1 MKRCPQCQFIYP
13 DSDSVCDFDQST
25 LVTAPESEIAAITNT
40 PERPA
45 LAELAATHSQNFE
58 KRKNRRTLPLAG
70 GLGLLLSIIVCGVYL
85 GVRRQMPTQPSQ
97 KITASVPTASVVTLY
112 PSPSPTPSVSTSP
125 SPDQVEAPDEPSSTT
140 PKTTTSHPRTSLG
153 AVSTGPPGTEVKSAQ
168 KPVILLTT
176 GGKVEADAVWRT
188 KDGVWYRRDGVV
200 TLLKKNRVKALVS
213 Q

>member
-25 LVTAPESEIAAITNT
+25 LVNAAESEIAAITNT

-45 LAELAATHSQNFE
+45 LADLAATHSKNFE
-58 KRKNRRTLPLAG
+58 KRKNRRTLPLAA
-70 GLGLLLSIIVCGVYL
+70 GLGLLLGIIIFGAYFAVH
-85 GVRRQMPTQPSQ
+85 RQMPSQ
-97 KITASVPTASVVTLY
+97 SSQQITASVPTASVVTLY
-112 PSPSPTPSVSTSP
+112 PSPSPTPSISPSP
-125 SPDQVEAPDEPSSTT
+125 SPDQIEAIEKPSSIT
-140 PKTTTSHPRTSLG
+140 PQTTTAHPRTNLG

-176 GGKVEADAVWRT
+176 GGKVQADAVWRT
-188 KDGVWYRRDGVV
+188 RDGVWYRRDGVV
-200 TLLKKNRVKALVS
+200 TLLRKNRVKAIVN